1 MGVPIVYKSTDGNAP
16 VLAGVRTSLV
26 DIFTKCLATGYGEKA
41 PAGWTRPYV
50 NAELTKASFRNNPAT
65 GTGFYLMV
73 DQATSGAGNKAYFRG
88 YELMT
93 SESAGSFPFG
103 YSSEITD
110 ISATQNAEARPWVLV
125 ATDAWFYFFGYN
137 GLDSMP
143 TNSSLLAADPAGN
156 GPLVAFGD
164 FDSILADDAYNCML
178 FINQPGIRD
187 AIFGRSV
194 GASTASIVGHYVA
207 RAASGASGQLA
218 VAVHVS
224 APGSDDLYNSMNGA
238 CPAYTGTSSLLVSKA
253 LINNGAG
260 YTARGFLP
268 GLVVPLH
275 SAPFE
280 HLSIVSLAD
289 GHDYCAVTFKSTHI
303 PDEASRGQ
311 FLFDMGATA

>member
-1 MGVPIVYKSTDGNAP
+1 MTAPIVYKSTDGNAP

-26 DIFTKCLATGYGEKA
+26 DTFTKCLVTGYGEKA

-50 NAELTKASFRNNPAT
+50 NAELTQASFRNNPAT

-73 DQATSGAGNKAYFRG
+73 NQATSGSANRAYFRG

-110 ISATQNAEARPWVLV
+110 ISNAQSATARPWVLV

-137 GLDSMP
+137 GLTSMP
-143 TNSSLLAADPAGN
+143 TNSSIMTAGWAGN

-178 FINQPGIRD
+178 FINTPSSPNGV
-187 AIFGRSV
+187 FGRSA
-194 GASTASIVGHYVA
+194 GAAVSAIAGHYVA
-207 RAASGASGQLA
+207 RAASGASGALA
-218 VAVHVS
+218 VAVHVA
-224 APGSDDLYNSMNGA
+224 APGSDNVNNSMNGA
-238 CPAYTGTSSLLVSKA
+238 CPAYTGPSSLLVSKA
-253 LINNGAG
+253 LINNGAAN
-260 YTARGFLP
+260 TARGFLP

-275 SAPFE
+275 PPPFE
-280 HLSIVSLAD
+280 HLSTVSLAD
-289 GHDYCAVTFKSTHI
+289 GHDYCAVTFKPTATGG
-303 PDEASRGQ
+303 EVGRGQ
-311 FLFDMGATA
+311 FLFDMGATV

>member
-1 MGVPIVYKSTDGNAP
+1 MTAPIVYKSTDGNAP

-26 DIFTKCLATGYGEKA
+26 DIFTKCLVTGYGEKA

-50 NAELTKASFRNNPAT
+50 NAELTRASFRNNPAT

-73 DQATSGAGNKAYFRG
+73 NQATSVGANGAYFRG

-103 YSSEITD
+103 YSSEIAD
-110 ISATQNAEARPWVLV
+110 ISATQNSTARPWVLV
-125 ATDAWFYFFGYN
+125 ATDTWFYFFGYN
-137 GLDSMP
+137 GLTSMP
-143 TNSSLLAADPAGN
+143 TNSSLLTAGYLGN

-178 FINQPGIRD
+178 FINQSSSSN
-187 AIFGRSV
+187 AFFGCSV
-194 GASTASIVGHYVA
+194 GAATSTLGGHYVA
-207 RAASGASGQLA
+207 RAASGKSGQLA
-218 VAVHVS
+218 VAVHVA
-224 APGSDDLYNSMNGA
+224 APGSDNSNNSMNGA
-238 CPAYTGTSSLLVSKA
+238 CPAYTGPSSLLVSKA
-253 LINNGAG
+253 LINNGAV

-275 SAPFE
+275 PAPFE

-289 GHDYCAVTFKSTHI
+289 GHDYCAVTFRPAFTGG
-303 PDEASRGQ
+303 ELGRGQ

>member
-26 DIFTKCLATGYGEKA
+26 DIFTKCLVTGYGDKA

-50 NAELTKASFRNNPAT
+50 NAELTRASFRNNPAT

-73 DQATSGAGNKAYFRG
+73 DQATPAYANGAYFRG

-103 YSSEITD
+103 YSSEAPV
-110 ISATQNAEARPWVLV
+110 ISNALNSTARPWVLV
-125 ATDAWFYFFGYN
+125 ATDDWFYFFGYN
-137 GLDSMP
+137 GLNSMP
-143 TNSSLLAADPAGN
+143 TNSSLLTAGTGGN

-178 FINQPGIRD
+178 FLGSITNV
-187 AIFGRSV
+187 IFGRSV
-194 GASTASIVGHYVA
+194 GSNTAALGGHYVA
-207 RAASGASGQLA
+207 RAASGKSGQLA
-218 VAVHVS
+218 VAVHVA
-224 APGSDDLYNSMNGA
+224 APGSDNAGYSMNGA
-238 CPAYTGTSSLLVSKA
+238 CPAYTGPSSLLVSKA
-253 LINNGAG
+253 LINDGAS

-275 SAPFE
+275 SAPYE
-280 HLSIVSLAD
+280 HLSTVSLAD
-289 GHDYCAVTFKSTHI
+289 GHDYCAVTFKPT
-303 PDEASRGQ
+303 ASANGELGRGQ

>member
-26 DIFTKCLATGYGEKA
+26 NIFTKCLVTGYGEKA

-50 NAELTKASFRNNPAT
+50 NAELTRASFRNNPAT

-73 DQATSGAGNKAYFRG
+73 DQATSAFANGAYFRG

-103 YSSEITD
+103 YSSEVSS
-110 ISATQNAEARPWVLV
+110 ISSAQGATARPWVLV

-137 GLDSMP
+137 GLTSMP
-143 TNSSLLAADPAGN
+143 TNSSILTVSSAGN

-178 FINQPGIRD
+178 FINHPGYND
-187 AIFGRSV
+187 TIFGRSV
-194 GASTASIVGHYVA
+194 GAFMSALGGHYVA
-207 RAASGASGQLA
+207 RAASGESGELA
-218 VAVHVS
+218 VAVHVA
-224 APGSDDLYNSMNGA
+224 APGSDNYGQSMNGV
-238 CPAYTGTSSLLVSKA
+238 CPAYTGPSSLLVSKA
-253 LINNGAG
+253 LINNGAAN
-260 YTARGFLP
+260 TARGFLP

-280 HLSIVSLAD
+280 HLSTVSLAD
-289 GHDYCAVTFKSTHI
+289 GHDYCAVTFKPTPNI
-303 PDEASRGQ
+303 GEAYRGQ
-311 FLFDMGATA
+311 FLFDMGVTA

>member
-26 DIFTKCLATGYGEKA
+26 DIFTKCLVTGYGKKA
-41 PAGWTRPYV
+41 PAGWTRPYA
-50 NAELTKASFRNNPAT
+50 NAELTRASFRNNPAT

-73 DQATSGAGNKAYFRG
+73 DQATSTYANGAYFRG

-103 YSSEITD
+103 HSFEIPN
-110 ISATQNAEARPWVLV
+110 ISATRDSTARPWVLV

-137 GLDSMP
+137 DLGSMP
-143 TNSSLLAADPAGN
+143 TNSSLLTGDATGN

-178 FINQPGIRD
+178 FINQPYSN
-187 AIFGRSV
+187 AAVFGRSV
-194 GASTASIVGHYVA
+194 GAGTASINGHYVA
-207 RAASGASGQLA
+207 RAASGKSGELA
-218 VAVHVS
+218 VAVHVA
-224 APGSDDLYNSMNGA
+224 APGSDNSNNSMNGA
-238 CPAYTGTSSLLVSKA
+238 CPAYTGPSSLLVSKA
-253 LINNGAG
+253 LINNGAAN
-260 YTARGFLP
+260 TARGFLP

-275 SAPFE
+275 PAPFG

-289 GHDYCAVTFKSTHI
+289 GHDYCAVTFKPTTGSG
-303 PDEASRGQ
+303 ELSRGQ

>member
-26 DIFTKCLATGYGEKA
+26 NILTKCLVTGYGDKL

-50 NAELTKASFRNNPAT
+50 NAELTRASFRNNPAT

-73 DQATSGAGNKAYFRG
+73 DQATASWPNRVYFRG

-103 YSSEITD
+103 YSSEVTGISITQD
-110 ISATQNAEARPWVLV
+110 AMARPWVLV
-125 ATDAWFYFFGYN
+125 ATDTWFYFFCYN
-137 GLDSMP
+137 GITSMP
-143 TNSSLLAADPAGN
+143 TNSSLLTAGSY
-156 GPLVAFGD
+156 GGGLAVAFGD

-178 FINQPGIRD
+178 FINTSSDSG
-187 AIFGRSV
+187 AFFGRSV
-194 GASTASIVGHYVA
+194 RASTAALGGHHVA

-218 VAVHVS
+218 VAVHVA
-224 APGSDDLYNSMNGA
+224 APGNDDGYASMNGL
-238 CPAYTGTSSLLVSKA
+238 CPAYTGQSSLLVSKA
-253 LINNGAG
+253 LINNGAA

-275 SAPFE
+275 PAPFE

-289 GHDYCAVTFKSTHI
+289 GHDYCAVTFKAGYISG
-303 PDEASRGQ
+303 EAGRGQ
-311 FLFDMGATA
+311 FLFDMGATP